1 MPPRWD
7 GGVERYRRIIYIQTR
22 TVTVDD
28 YGGQTTVWSDG
39 TKRRAQVKMMYGQ
52 QIYLSSADQEVAT
65 KRYTVKIRYATDIA
79 PNPATMRVML
89 DNSSTGRVLDMES
102 ASEDERKQNWV
113 MVCKEREED
122 DE

>member
-1 MPPRWD
+1 MPPKWA

-28 YGGQTTVWSDG
+28 YGGQTTAWSAG
-39 TKRRAQVKMMYGQ
+39 TKRRAQVKMLYGQ

-65 KRYTVKIRYATDIA
+65 KRYAVTMRYATDIT

-89 DNSSTGRVLDMES
+89 DNSTTGRVLDIES

-122 DE
+122 AE

>member
-1 MPPRWD
+1 MPPKWK
-7 GGVERYRRIIYIQTR
+7 GGVERYRRIIYIQER
-22 TVTVDD
+22 AIIGND
-28 YGGQTTVWSDG
+28 YGGQDTTWTAG
-39 TKRRAQVKMMYGQ
+39 TKRRAQVEMLYGQ

-65 KRYTVKIRYATDIA
+65 KRYSVKIRYATDIV

-89 DNSSTGRVLDMES
+89 DNNTTGRILDMES

-113 MVCKEREED
+113 MVCKEREKD